1 MELSLSSTHQKAF
14 AMGAVAGMRAMTA
27 PAILSNHFIDSP
39 SLGLA
44 GSNFNYLQ
52 KSGVA
57 TGMKILAFAEM
68 FGDKIPKVPNRIAP
82 IELLPRVFSGALVGA
97 TIAEANGESRITGGL
112 LGIVG
117 AVASSYAFYYL
128 RKKLGKA
135 TGLPDAALALA
146 EDALAVKLGT
156 TILR

>member
-1 MELSLSSTHQKAF
+1 MELSLTTHQKAL
-14 AMGAVAGMRAMTA
+14 AMGAIAGMRAMTA
-27 PAILSNHFIDSP
+27 PAILANHLSDSP
-39 SLGLA
+39 SLSLA
-44 GSNFNYLQ
+44 GSKLNYLQ

-57 TGMKILAFAEM
+57 TGMQILAVAEM
-68 FGDKIPKVPNRIAP
+68 FGDKFPQVPKRIVP

-97 TIAEANGESRITGGL
+97 TIAELNGESRVTGGL

-117 AVASSYAFYYL
+117 AVASSYAFYFL

-135 TGLPDAALALA
+135 TKLPDAALALA

-156 TILR
+156 SILR